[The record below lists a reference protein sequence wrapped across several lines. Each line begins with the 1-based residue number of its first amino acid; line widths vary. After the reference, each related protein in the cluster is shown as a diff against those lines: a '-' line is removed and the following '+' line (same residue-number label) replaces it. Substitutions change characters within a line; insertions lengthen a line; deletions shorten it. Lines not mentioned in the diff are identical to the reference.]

1 MEVINGTTTDGKI
14 HVQDTGS
21 NPPINPHRHP
31 EIHAEQTT
39 NWPMLHAGSRLS
51 LDVESEGP
59 WTVFFF
65 IQGKAYSV
73 TANSPGN
80 HLTLLQKAGEFTVQV
95 D

>member
-1 MEVINGTTTDGKI
+1 MEVTNATSTDTRYQVTGGGGTPI
-14 HVQDTGS
+14 H
-21 NPPINPHRHP
+21 PHFHP

-39 NWPMLHAGSRLS
+39 NWPMLHAGSRQS
-51 LDVESEGP
+51 LDVKSEGP

>member
-1 MEVINGTTTDGKI
+1 MDVTNTTGHDARYNVSDGGGTPI
-14 HVQDTGS
+14 H
-21 NPPINPHRHP
+21 PHRNP
-31 EIHAEQTT
+31 EIHAEQTA
-39 NWPMLHAGSRLS
+39 NWPVVHAGSRVS
-51 LDVESEGP
+51 YNPNSEGP
-59 WTVFFF
+59 WNVFFF